1 MSEETRQKLISI
13 GKGALIAAAGAVVP
27 FLGQLAGVLDDGTA
41 VGAVLGA
48 VAAVLT
54 NVARKFLLK

>member
-1 MSEETRQKLISI
+1 MPETTRQKLISI
-13 GKGALIAAAGAVVP
+13 AKGAAIAAAGAIVP
-27 FLGQLAGVLDDGTA
+27 FLGELAGVLDDGTA